1 MLART
6 LAGYRA
12 HVRTPSHIRWQTRA
26 HSTAL
31 LLLLL
36 CRADCSLKPSV
47 ARPEGTVLCD
57 QEPGDIMWVSCA
69 RERSTLARSHA

>member
-1 MLART
+1 MLADT

-26 HSTAL
+26 HSTA
-31 LLLLL
+31 LLLL

-57 QEPGDIMWVSCA
+57 QEPGDIMWVSRA
-69 RERSTLARSHA
+69 REQSTLARSHA